1 MRASRGCSTMLSS
14 HSAEVVLPRAVGEYT
29 VRSEPC
35 TPASVFEGLMSPAAS
50 RLLMDRYTRGRRTF
64 ITATRDLS
72 VSSAL
77 EMANPCWGFSQTSV
91 STMWSSTD
99 GVYSLTVTILAR
111 LRSLLVVI
119 PLLVVGVST
128 PAHAERVAVKRTVIT
143 VSAAAS
149 LSKAYTE
156 LGKQFEKVNPS
167 IKVRFNF
174 ASTSSLVSQIQS
186 GAPSDVFAAADLSSF
201 DKLLARNLVKSPK
214 VFARNSMQLVV
225 KSSNPLGISSITD
238 LAKASVV
245 SLCAKTVPCG
255 VYTTTILSR
264 YGVTLAESKITRGVD
279 ATATL
284 NAVSTGDAD
293 AAIVYATDA
302 LSAKKSISVITIPA
316 SKNVK
321 AMYGIGAVRGSKNSK
336 QAETFVQFVLS
347 PAGQKV
353 LTSFGFLAP

>member
-14 HSAEVVLPRAVGEYT
+14 HSAEVALPRAVGEYT

-35 TPASVFEGLMSPAAS
+35 TPASVFDGLISPAAS

-64 ITATRDLS
+64 ITATRDSS
-72 VSSAL
+72 VSSSL

-91 STMWSSTD
+91 STMWSRTD

-255 VYTTTILSR
+255 VYATTILSR
-264 YGVTLAESKITRGVD
+264 YGVTLSESKITRGVD

-321 AMYGIGAVRGSKNSK
+321 AIYGIGAVRGSKNSK
-336 QAETFVQFVLS
+336 QAETFVQFVTS

>member
-1 MRASRGCSTMLSS
+1 
-14 HSAEVVLPRAVGEYT
+14 
-29 VRSEPC
+29 
-35 TPASVFEGLMSPAAS
+35 
-50 RLLMDRYTRGRRTF
+50 
-64 ITATRDLS
+64 
-72 VSSAL
+72 
-77 EMANPCWGFSQTSV
+77 
-91 STMWSSTD
+91 
-99 GVYSLTVTILAR
+99 
-111 LRSLLVVI
+111 
-119 PLLVVGVST
+119 
-128 PAHAERVAVKRTVIT
+128 VKGTVIT

-156 LGKQFEKVNPS
+156 LGKQFEKANPS

-201 DKLLARNLVKSPK
+201 DKLLARNVVKSPK

-255 VYTTTILSR
+255 VYATTILSR

-279 ATATL
+279 AAATL

-321 AMYGIGAVRGSKNSK
+321 AMYGIGTVRGSKNSR
-336 QAETFVQFVLS
+336 QAETFVQFVLA
-347 PAGQKV
+347 PVGQKV